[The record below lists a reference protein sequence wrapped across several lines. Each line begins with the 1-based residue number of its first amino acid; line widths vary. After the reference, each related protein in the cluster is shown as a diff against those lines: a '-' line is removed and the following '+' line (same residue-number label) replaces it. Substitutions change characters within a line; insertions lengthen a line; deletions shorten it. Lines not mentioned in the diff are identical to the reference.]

1 MLIFLEHLLCFNVY
15 LYILSETLYMYYCI
29 QASKPL
35 SALIHCWWE
44 CKIVQPLWKMVW
56 QFLKTLN
63 IKLSY
68 NLATPH
74 LSTHPKELESRYSN
88 KYVSFAGDENG
99 SGLPSWLSG

>member
-1 MLIFLEHLLCFNVY
+1 MTVNKNNHNFWSIYCVSS
-15 LYILSETLYMYYCI
+15 LSETLYMYYCI

-44 CKIVQPLWKMVW
+44 CKIVQPVWKMVW
-56 QFLKTLN
+56 QFLKSLN
-63 IKLSY
+63 IKLPY

-74 LSTHPKELESRYSN
+74 LSTHPKELENRYSN

-99 SGLPSWLSG
+99 